1 MMASAT
7 RQGFSPGEG
16 RRSLPRYHV
25 AAPID
30 IVVLRSGVPDTIPG
44 RSIDLGEGGLGAIAA
59 SELQP
64 GQSVAVE
71 IFLPNATQPIRAR
84 AQVRY
89 QQKLHCGLKFF
100 ALPRHEQEMLRYWLH
115 HAGAPA
121 VVSNFV
127 EPATQPE
134 PPLPIPERHGEFLRK
149 PVPRSRRSRKWRSRK
164 WIQRGAALI
173 FLAVMFS
180 WWKWQSGWNEIESQV
195 KEVEVVAAPRLQVPS
210 AVMAQRVRHKLDP
223 VYPQAAR
230 AARVQGV
237 VILNVVVG
245 TDGTVKTVR
254 ALSGPEPLTQAAIDA
269 VRWWKFE
276 PYTVDGSPVEAES
289 TVAVDFRPGF

>member
-7 RQGFSPGEG
+7 QQGFSEG
-16 RRSLPRYHV
+16 RRTLPRYLV

-100 ALPRHEQEMLRYWLH
+100 ALPRHEQEMLRYWIS
-115 HAGAPA
+115 HAGAPPVA
-121 VVSNFV
+121 GNFID
-127 EPATQPE
+127 PAHSAPS
-134 PPLPIPERHGEFLRK
+134 LPAPAKHDEFLRR
-149 PVPRSRRSRKWRSRK
+149 PVPRPRRSTRWISRKWL
-164 WIQRGAALI
+164 QRVAALVFVAGI
-173 FLAVMFS
+173 FS
-180 WWKWQSGWNEIESQV
+180 WWKWQRGWNEIESQA
-195 KEVEVVAAPRLQVPS
+195 KEVEAVAAPRLQVPS
-210 AVMAQRVRHKLDP
+210 AVMAQRVRHRLDP

-245 TDGTVKTVR
+245 ADGTVKTVR

-289 TVAVDFRPGF
+289 TVAIDFRPGF

>member
-7 RQGFSPGEG
+7 EQGFTEG
-16 RRSLPRYHV
+16 RRTLPRYHV

-71 IFLPNATQPIRAR
+71 IFLPNATQPLRAR

-100 ALPRHEQEMLRYWLH
+100 ALPRREQEMLRYWLS

-121 VVSNFV
+121 MTGNFI
-127 EPATQPE
+127 EPAAQPAPM
-134 PPLPIPERHGEFLRK
+134 PPAAVKNDEFLRR
-149 PVPRSRRSRKWRSRK
+149 PVPRPRRRMKWLSRKWLHRV
-164 WIQRGAALI
+164 
-173 FLAVMFS
+173 AVLVVVAGIFS
-180 WWKWQSGWNEIESQV
+180 WWKWQHGWNEIESQV
-195 KEVEVVAAPRLQVPS
+195 KEVEPVATTRLQVPS
-210 AVMAQRVRHKLDP
+210 AVMAQRVRHRLDP
-223 VYPQAAR
+223 VYPQEAR

-245 TDGTVKTVR
+245 IDGTVKTVR
-254 ALSGPEPLTQAAIDA
+254 ALSGPEPLTEAAVDA

-276 PYTVDGSPVEAES
+276 PYTVDGNPVEAES
-289 TVAVDFRPGF
+289 TVAIDFRPGF

>member
-7 RQGFSPGEG
+7 QQGFTEG
-16 RRSLPRYHV
+16 RRTLPRYHV

-71 IFLPNATQPIRAR
+71 IFLPNAIQPIRAR

-100 ALPRHEQEMLRYWLH
+100 ALPRREQEMLRYWLS
-115 HAGAPA
+115 HAGAPPMA
-121 VVSNFV
+121 GNFI
-127 EPATQPE
+127 EPAAQPAPLL
-134 PPLPIPERHGEFLRK
+134 PPPAKHDEFLRR
-149 PVPRSRRSRKWRSRK
+149 PVPPPRRRIKLLSRKWL
-164 WIQRGAALI
+164 QRVAALVVVAGI
-173 FLAVMFS
+173 FS
-180 WWKWQSGWNEIESQV
+180 WWKWQHGWNEIESQV
-195 KEVEVVAAPRLQVPS
+195 KEVEPVATARLQVPS
-210 AVMAQRVRHKLDP
+210 AVMAQRVRHRLDP
-223 VYPQAAR
+223 VYPQEAR

-245 TDGTVKTVR
+245 IDGAVKTVR
-254 ALSGPEPLTQAAIDA
+254 ALSGPEPLTQAAVDA

-276 PYTVDGSPVEAES
+276 PYTVDGNPVEAES
-289 TVAVDFRPGF
+289 TVAIDFRTGF